1 MTLPL
6 VEEAVR
12 LEEEL
17 ERTRAFLVENGSVE
31 PQPVGSVEGKEAAGS
46 CALKPLVVGDN
57 IMVLEVRMLA
67 GFSLPE
73 HAHEGMES
81 AMYVVSGTMRWDVA
95 GTPCVARA
103 GDAAYH
109 PAGVP
114 HTTLCLEDALFVEI
128 KSPPRK
134 VW

>member
-1 MTLPL
+1 MDM
-6 VEEAVR
+6 R
-12 LEEEL
+12 EEL
-17 ERTRAFLVENGSVE
+17 ERTRAFLVEGNSVE
-31 PQPVGSVEGKEAAGS
+31 PQQVGAVEGRRASGS
-46 CALKPLVVGDN
+46 CAVKPLVVGERVL
-57 IMVLEVRMLA
+57 MLEVRMTA

-81 AMYVVSGTMRWDVA
+81 AMYVVSGVMEWVVDGV
-95 GTPCVARA
+95 PCVASA

-114 HTTLCLEDALFVEI
+114 HTTFCREDAVFVEI